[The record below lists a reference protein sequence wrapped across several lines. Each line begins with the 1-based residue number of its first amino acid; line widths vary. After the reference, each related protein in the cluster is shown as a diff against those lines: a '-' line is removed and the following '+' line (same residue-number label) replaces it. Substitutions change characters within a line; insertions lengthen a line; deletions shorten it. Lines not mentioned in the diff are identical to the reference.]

1 MHHGLPEY
9 ERQRQAPFV
18 VAFDELTDNL
28 EKVAA
33 DPTFI
38 PQYTTEVYD
47 KDAPAGS
54 DLLVHGQPVARKSL
68 FWALEK
74 ALDWVSQILEGLD
87 NYYLCRNVACR
98 AFMPHTCWVKEEGH
112 ERYKCPFCMRDYQPW
127 AERPTFMLPNKLLIA
142 SCNGDEDLAR
152 TMGMQP
158 HEVRIWFVVW
168 ADTASAVLERRM
180 QEITLKLD
188 EDTRNLSDAEFEQ
201 FVINQVNRT
210 SARIF
215 FEKKYMPADSLE
227 QVKALNAQGCKRKWE
242 YEHLLEGFWAGTA
255 PEFVKDVTP
264 YYDNDDAI
272 TMWGY
277 TRMLLMKE
285 QQAK

>member
-1 MHHGLPEY
+1 
-9 ERQRQAPFV
+9 
-18 VAFDELTDNL
+18 
-28 EKVAA
+28 
-33 DPTFI
+33 
-38 PQYTTEVYD
+38 
-47 KDAPAGS
+47 
-54 DLLVHGQPVARKSL
+54 
-68 FWALEK
+68 
-74 ALDWVSQILEGLD
+74 
-87 NYYLCRNVACR
+87 
-98 AFMPHTCWVKEEGH
+98 
-112 ERYKCPFCMRDYQPW
+112 
-127 AERPTFMLPNKLLIA
+127 
-142 SCNGDEDLAR
+142 
-152 TMGMQP
+152 
-158 HEVRIWFVVW
+158 
-168 ADTASAVLERRM
+168 M

-227 QVKALNAQGCKRKWE
+227 QVKALNAQGCKRKWQ